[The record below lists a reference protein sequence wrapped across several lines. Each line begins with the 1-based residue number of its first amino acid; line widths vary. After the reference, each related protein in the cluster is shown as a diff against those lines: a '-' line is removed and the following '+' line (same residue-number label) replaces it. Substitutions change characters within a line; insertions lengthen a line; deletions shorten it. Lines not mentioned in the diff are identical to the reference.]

1 MERVY
6 TGILPRIQKWEQR
19 ELTRCSEAETG
30 GKNPF
35 LDVFTENPDTPY
47 VINLANAI
55 IRSWLITPVV
65 IHQDEALVGIIRPY
79 YPFMEHFSW
88 GICR

>member
-1 MERVY
+1 MKDYTSISEKLILSERMERVY

-55 IRSWLITPVV
+55 VRSWLITPRC
-65 IHQDEALVGIIRPY
+65 DPSG
-79 YPFMEHFSW
+79 
-88 GICR
+88 